1 MRSVLT
7 AMLCL
12 LALNLQA
19 QQCVNLEPKVM
30 GLPRLVV
37 DLEQVE
43 VQTLPIVFH
52 VMHTGEAVGEGA
64 NITDENI
71 LATLDL
77 VNDQFRKVPGSTGDG
92 IGVDT
97 KIDFCLAR
105 RAPNGEPTNG
115 VTRHDLSYIPDFVA
129 DGIALSGISDGGGL
143 DISEGS

>member
-71 LATLDL
+71 LATL
-77 VNDQFRKVPGSTGDG
+77 
-92 IGVDT
+92 
-97 KIDFCLAR
+97 
-105 RAPNGEPTNG
+105 E
-115 VTRHDLSYIPDFVA
+115 
-129 DGIALSGISDGGGL
+129 
-143 DISEGS
+143 